1 MSWSIAAEQIPVF
14 ESKSHS
20 LGWIGT
26 EPSQIGRSSWKP
38 LITIGR
44 CSLPRKPLMNTCV
57 STWGFSCLRL
67 QCELCRQ
74 WTWLITYFAIVLL
87 FHKFAPLS
95 LEWLKYKKSFHCY
108 LLVIPSRSDV
118 TRVIGL
124 SKVVHAM
131 LNGLERFFGADA
143 VVVIVSKV
151 RVHDK
156 VGSVYEALWKQEEEQ
171 EPHLVSK
178 LQR

>member
-1 MSWSIAAEQIPVF
+1 M
-14 ESKSHS
+14 
-20 LGWIGT
+20 
-26 EPSQIGRSSWKP
+26 
-38 LITIGR
+38 
-44 CSLPRKPLMNTCV
+44 
-57 STWGFSCLRL
+57 
-67 QCELCRQ
+67 
-74 WTWLITYFAIVLL
+74 
-87 FHKFAPLS
+87 
-95 LEWLKYKKSFHCY
+95 
-108 LLVIPSRSDV
+108 IPSRSDV

-151 RVHDK
+151 RVHDEG
-156 VGSVYEALWKQEEEQ
+156 GSVYEALWKQEEKQ

>member
-1 MSWSIAAEQIPVF
+1 
-14 ESKSHS
+14 
-20 LGWIGT
+20 
-26 EPSQIGRSSWKP
+26 
-38 LITIGR
+38 
-44 CSLPRKPLMNTCV
+44 
-57 STWGFSCLRL
+57 
-67 QCELCRQ
+67 
-74 WTWLITYFAIVLL
+74 
-87 FHKFAPLS
+87 
-95 LEWLKYKKSFHCY
+95 
-108 LLVIPSRSDV
+108 
-118 TRVIGL
+118 
-124 SKVVHAM
+124 M

>member
-1 MSWSIAAEQIPVF
+1 M
-14 ESKSHS
+14 
-20 LGWIGT
+20 
-26 EPSQIGRSSWKP
+26 
-38 LITIGR
+38 
-44 CSLPRKPLMNTCV
+44 
-57 STWGFSCLRL
+57 
-67 QCELCRQ
+67 
-74 WTWLITYFAIVLL
+74 
-87 FHKFAPLS
+87 
-95 LEWLKYKKSFHCY
+95 
-108 LLVIPSRSDV
+108 IPSRSDV